1 MTAPAT
7 ALSNHIRMTTPY
19 KAISLFSGCGG
30 DTLGLERAGFK
41 VVAFNEF
48 KKPAIDT
55 HMLNFPDSVLLAN
68 PKGNSSDITKV
79 PDSVFEAHHGSID
92 IVFAGFPCFVAGT
105 QVLTSVGYKS
115 IEDVTLTDTLL
126 THTGTFQPIVNL
138 QRKLY
143 ADELY
148 VINIK
153 YHPNDIVCT
162 KEHPFY
168 VRERCQVWNNI
179 SRKYDNSFGEPI
191 WKNAADLTAND
202 YFGMVIN
209 TRENIPEFTFE
220 KKLNSFKKIRTILSL
235 NDPDMW
241 YMMGY
246 FVGDGWIE
254 ETPKLT
260 GAAANKIRFAINN
273 KDETTVLPRIQRIL
287 PITDK
292 KCDTG
297 RCKKFGCADATWHE
311 ILKQFGKYSHGKMIP
326 EWIQDAPKHLIQ
338 EFINGYMA
346 ADGNIYPNGKHRIT
360 TVSYNLALGLQRLYL
375 KLGHIASVNKSVRPP
390 THEIEGRIV
399 SQRDTYTV
407 EVLLEKKRTTASF
420 IDGDY
425 IWFASQSITKKS
437 TEQPLPV
444 YNFEVQ
450 TDNSYIVEN
459 TIVHNCQGFS
469 SAGKRKAADPRNQ
482 MYQQFVRVVKAVKPK
497 FFIGE
502 NVTGLVSMK
511 SGPKEDDPLV
521 LTLIKKAFAD
531 IGYELTY
538 QVLEATDFGVPQ
550 KRKRIVLVGWDAS
563 RFPSFSTESFW
574 AGLSSPGQ
582 GPKLRD
588 FVTTSMEGAFEV
600 PAANVPVN
608 FPIYA
613 LPIPQ
618 DAQPEGTP
626 HPYVKLKAS
635 ASDETY
641 GGKDFDSLL
650 SCAKRDSPVHSEI
663 VDLDAPSKTIICT
676 YDHQP
681 RLLVGLRKPDGTAY
695 VRTLL
700 PDELKQIQGF
710 PADFKLSGNKKDQV
724 VQVGNAVPPPMIQ
737 AVANQLKTLLEKPK
751 RKVRKPVVKDTV

>member
-1 MTAPAT
+1 MTSTHPST
-7 ALSNHIRMTTPY
+7 H

-55 HMLNFPDSVLLAN
+55 HMLNFPESVLLTA
-68 PKGNSSDITKV
+68 PTGSSSDITKV
-79 PDSVFEAHHGSID
+79 PDSVFEEHRGTID
-92 IVFAGFPCFVAGT
+92 IVFAGFPCFLAGT
-105 QVLTSVGYKS
+105 QVLTSGGYKS

-138 QRKLY
+138 QQKLY
-143 ADELY
+143 SDELY

-153 YHPNDIVCT
+153 YHPNDILCT
-162 KEHPFY
+162 EEHPFY
-168 VRERCQVWNNI
+168 VREKRKSWNNLL
-179 SRKYDNSFGEPI
+179 RKYEYEFGEPE
-191 WKNAADLTAND
+191 WKNASKLTLND
-202 YFGMVIN
+202 HFGMVIN
-209 TRENIPEFTFE
+209 CHESIPEFVFE
-220 KKLNSFKKIRTILSL
+220 KKLNSFKKVRTILSL

-260 GAAANKIRFAINN
+260 GAPTNKIRFAINN
-273 KDETTVLPRIQRIL
+273 KDEATVLPRIQRIL

-292 KCDTG
+292 KSDTG
-297 RCKKFGCADATWHE
+297 HCRKFGCADATWHE

-326 EWIQDAPKHLIQ
+326 EWVQDAPKHFIQ

-346 ADGNIYPNGKHRIT
+346 ADGNIYSNGRGSRIT

-375 KLGHIASVNKSVRPP
+375 KLGHIASVSKSVRPP
-390 THEIEGRIV
+390 THEIQGRIV
-399 SQRDTYTV
+399 SQRDIYTV
-407 EVLLEKKRTTASF
+407 EVILEKKRTVSSF
-420 IDGDY
+420 IDNDY
-425 IWFASQSITKKS
+425 VWFASQSITKKS

-444 YNFEVQ
+444 YNFEVE

-482 MYQQFVRVVKAVKPK
+482 MYLQFVRAVKAVKPA

-521 LTLIKKAFAD
+521 LNLIKKAFAD
-531 IGYELTY
+531 IGYDLTHE
-538 QVLEATDFGVPQ
+538 VLEATDFGVPQ
-550 KRKRIVLVGWDAS
+550 KRKRIVLVGWDKS
-563 RFPSFSTESFW
+563 RFPHFSATSFW
-574 AGLSSPGQ
+574 AGLSSPLTGQ
-582 GPKLRD
+582 APKLRD
-588 FVTTSMEGAFEV
+588 FVKPSMDGAFEV
-600 PAANVPVN
+600 PAANVPVD
-608 FPIYA
+608 FPTYA

-618 DAQPEGTP
+618 DAQPEGAP

-635 ASDETY
+635 ASAESY

-710 PADFKLSGNKKDQV
+710 PADFKLSGNKKDQI

-737 AVANQLKTLLEKPK
+737 AVATQLKSLLVAPK
-751 RKVRKPVVKDTV
+751 IKVRRLIRKN

>member
-1 MTAPAT
+1 
-7 ALSNHIRMTTPY
+7 MTTH

-55 HMLNFPDSVLLAN
+55 HTLNFPDSVLLAN
-68 PKGNSSDITKV
+68 PKGNVSDITKV
-79 PDSVFEAHHGSID
+79 PDSVFEAHRGSID
-92 IVFAGFPCFVAGT
+92 IVFAGFP
-105 QVLTSVGYKS
+105 
-115 IEDVTLTDTLL
+115 
-126 THTGTFQPIVNL
+126 
-138 QRKLY
+138 
-143 ADELY
+143 
-148 VINIK
+148 
-153 YHPNDIVCT
+153 
-162 KEHPFY
+162 
-168 VRERCQVWNNI
+168 
-179 SRKYDNSFGEPI
+179 
-191 WKNAADLTAND
+191 
-202 YFGMVIN
+202 
-209 TRENIPEFTFE
+209 
-220 KKLNSFKKIRTILSL
+220 
-235 NDPDMW
+235 
-241 YMMGY
+241 
-246 FVGDGWIE
+246 
-254 ETPKLT
+254 
-260 GAAANKIRFAINN
+260 
-273 KDETTVLPRIQRIL
+273 
-287 PITDK
+287 
-292 KCDTG
+292 
-297 RCKKFGCADATWHE
+297 
-311 ILKQFGKYSHGKMIP
+311 
-326 EWIQDAPKHLIQ
+326 
-338 EFINGYMA
+338 
-346 ADGNIYPNGKHRIT
+346 
-360 TVSYNLALGLQRLYL
+360 
-375 KLGHIASVNKSVRPP
+375 
-390 THEIEGRIV
+390 
-399 SQRDTYTV
+399 
-407 EVLLEKKRTTASF
+407 
-420 IDGDY
+420 
-425 IWFASQSITKKS
+425 
-437 TEQPLPV
+437 
-444 YNFEVQ
+444 
-450 TDNSYIVEN
+450 
-459 TIVHNCQGFS
+459 CQGFS

-482 MYQQFVRVVKAVKPK
+482 MYQQFVRVVKATKPK

-531 IGYELTY
+531 IGYDLTY

-550 KRKRIVLVGWDAS
+550 KRKRIVLVGWDKS
-563 RFPSFSTESFW
+563 KFPNFSTESFW

-608 FPIYA
+608 FPNYA
-613 LPIPQ
+613 LSIPQ
-618 DAQPEGTP
+618 DAQPEGAP

-737 AVANQLKTLLEKPK
+737 AVANQLKTLLDEPAPKPK
-751 RKVRKPVVKDTV
+751 RKVRKPVVKEMV

>member
-1 MTAPAT
+1 MTNIHPST
-7 ALSNHIRMTTPY
+7 H

-48 KKPAIDT
+48 KKSAIDT
-55 HMLNFPDSVLLAN
+55 HMLNFPESVLLTA
-68 PKGNSSDITKV
+68 PTGSSADITKV
-79 PDSVFEAHHGSID
+79 PDSVFEAHRGTID

-115 IEDVTLTDTLL
+115 IEDVTLADTLL
-126 THTGTFQPIVNL
+126 THTGTFQSIVNL
-138 QRKLY
+138 QKKLY
-143 ADELY
+143 SDDLY
-148 VINIK
+148 VMNIK

-168 VRERCQVWNNI
+168 VRERRQLWNNTL
-179 SRKYDNSFGEPI
+179 RKYDITFGEPK

-209 TRENIPEFTFE
+209 SRENIPEFVFE
-220 KKLNSFKKIRTILSL
+220 KKLNSFKKVRTILSL
-235 NDPDMW
+235 DDPDMW

-254 ETPKLT
+254 DTPKLT
-260 GAAANKIRFAINN
+260 GAPTNKIRFAINN
-273 KDETTVLPRIQRIL
+273 KDEATVLPRIQRIL

-297 RCKKFGCADATWHE
+297 RCRKFGCADATWHK
-311 ILKQFGKYSHGKMIP
+311 ILKQFGKYSHGKIIP
-326 EWIQDAPKHLIQ
+326 EWIQDAPKHFIQ

-346 ADGNIYPNGKHRIT
+346 ADGNIYSNGRGSRIT

-390 THEIEGRIV
+390 THEIQGRTI

-407 EVLLEKKRTTASF
+407 ELILEKKRAVSSF
-420 IDGDY
+420 IDNNY
-425 IWFASQSITKKS
+425 VWFASQSITKKS
-437 TEQPLPV
+437 TEEPTPV

-482 MYQQFVRVVKAVKPK
+482 MYLQFVRAVKAVKPA

-521 LTLIKKAFAD
+521 LNLIKKAFAD
-531 IGYELTY
+531 IGYDLTHE
-538 QVLEATDFGVPQ
+538 VLEATDFGVPQ
-550 KRKRIVLVGWDAS
+550 KRKRIVLVGWDTS
-563 RFPSFSTESFW
+563 RFPNFSAASFW
-574 AGLSSPGQ
+574 AGLSSPLTGQ
-582 GPKLRD
+582 APKLRH
-588 FVTTSMEGAFEV
+588 FIKPSMDGAFEV
-600 PAANVPVN
+600 PAANIPVD
-608 FPIYA
+608 FPTYA

-618 DAQPEGTP
+618 DAQPEGAP

-663 VDLDAPSKTIICT
+663 IDLDAPSKTIICT

-710 PADFKLSGNKKDQV
+710 PADFKLSGNKKDQI

-737 AVANQLKTLLEKPK
+737 AVATQLKSLLQPPK
-751 RKVRKPVVKDTV
+751 IKVRRLITTK